1 MYLSVKNNPHT
12 NKLAWRRYQALITI
26 VGLVTLFK
34 IFSLHSNTYE
44 SRSDTNNDEG
54 LSSSSSSMF
63 DPFEI
68 EAGSSGLE
76 SFVHL
81 VTVGRLGNQ
90 LFEYACSYS
99 IARKLRIPLFLDVGT
114 IAGEDGTKRPADS
127 YFNLHRLHV
136 PIPSDE
142 TRTRFLEKVMNS
154 SSKVFQLN
162 DRNILAGEYPVSQDF
177 TVSFCLISLVY

>member
-1 MYLSVKNNPHT
+1 MYLSVKNNSHA
-12 NKLAWRRYQALITI
+12 NNLAWRRYQALITI

-44 SRSDTNNDEG
+44 SRSDINNDEG
-54 LSSSSSSMF
+54 LSSSSSYSMF

-81 VTVGRLGNQ
+81 VTVGRFGNQ

-99 IARKLRIPLFLDVGT
+99 IARKLEIPLFLDVAT
-114 IAGEDGTKRPADS
+114 IAGEDGTKRPANS
-127 YFNLHRLHV
+127 YFNLHGLHV
-136 PIPSDE
+136 PIPSEE

-162 DRNILAGEYPVSQDF
+162 DRNILAGEYPVSQ
-177 TVSFCLISLVY
+177 S